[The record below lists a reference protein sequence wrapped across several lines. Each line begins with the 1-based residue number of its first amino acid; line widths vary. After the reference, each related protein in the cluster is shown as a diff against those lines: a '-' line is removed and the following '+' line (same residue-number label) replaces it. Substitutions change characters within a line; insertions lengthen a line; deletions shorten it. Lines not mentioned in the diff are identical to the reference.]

1 MPEIIPH
8 IIIKRLKRWLV
19 RTASVFLPEKQ
30 AIGLDRWRRGQ
41 EEYRKYRLC
50 DYIFASYGK
59 SGRTWMRVMLSRY
72 YQQTYELPERILL
85 GFDNFHKINASVPK
99 IFFTHDNYLRTYTGN
114 VDNKKDFYDKK
125 VVLLVRR
132 PQDVAVSQFFQWKY
146 RMRPDK
152 MTMNRY
158 PPAGSDIS
166 MYDFVMNPDCGVPRI
181 VDFLNV
187 WARELPNVRN
197 LLMVRY
203 EDMRVEPEKELAR
216 IVAFLGMEPNAG
228 ILKET
233 VEFSSVE
240 NLRKLE
246 KENYFWRSG
255 SRVKA
260 KDPSN
265 PHSYKV
271 RRAKV
276 GGYRD
281 YFDDEQVATI
291 DALVNSGLSEI
302 FGYQDEPGAG
312 RQEAATGDTSGDQ
325 VA

>member
-1 MPEIIPH
+1 MH

-19 RTASVFLPEKQ
+19 RAVSVFLPQKQ
-30 AIGLDRWRRGQ
+30 AIALDRWRRGQ
-41 EEYRKYRLC
+41 EEYRKYLIC
-50 DYIFASYGK
+50 EYVFASYGK

-72 YQQTYELPERILL
+72 YQQAYALPERILM
-85 GFDNFHKINASVPK
+85 GFDNFHKINAAVPR
-99 IFFTHDNYLRTYTGN
+99 IFFTHDNYLRGYTGN
-114 VDNKKDFYDKK
+114 LDTKKDFYNKK

-146 RMRPDK
+146 RMRPAK
-152 MTMNRY
+152 MAMNRY
-158 PPAGSDIS
+158 PSAGSDIS
-166 MYDFVMNPDCGVPRI
+166 IYDFVMNPDCGVPRI
-181 VDFLNV
+181 IDFLNL
-187 WARELPNVRN
+187 WARELPKIEN

-203 EDMRVEPEKELAR
+203 EDMRAQPEKELTR
-216 IVAFLGMEPNAG
+216 IIKFLGMDPKDEL
-228 ILKET
+228 IRET
-233 VEFSSVE
+233 VEFASVE

-281 YFDDEQVATI
+281 YFDDEQVAEI
-291 DALVNSGLSEI
+291 DEMVNSRLSGI
-302 FGYQDEPGAG
+302 FGYGE
-312 RQEAATGDTSGDQ
+312 QESGPSGNEATDKVASGG
-325 VA
+325 

>member
-1 MPEIIPH
+1 MH

-19 RTASVFLPEKQ
+19 RAVSVFLPQKQ
-30 AIGLDRWRRGQ
+30 AIALDRWRRGQ
-41 EEYRKYRLC
+41 EEHRKYLMC
-50 DYIFASYGK
+50 EYVFASYGK

-72 YQQTYELPERILL
+72 YQQTYALPERILM
-85 GFDNFHKINASVPK
+85 GFDNFHKINAAVPR

-114 VDNKKDFYDKK
+114 VDSKKDFYNKK
-125 VVLLVRR
+125 VILLVRR

-152 MTMNRY
+152 MAMNRY
-158 PPAGSDIS
+158 PPAGSDTSI
-166 MYDFVMNPDCGVPRI
+166 YDFVMNPDCGVPRI
-181 VDFLNV
+181 IDFLNL
-187 WARELPNVRN
+187 WAQELPKIDN

-203 EDMRVEPEKELAR
+203 EDMRVQPEKELPR
-216 IVAFLGMEPNAG
+216 IIRFLGMDPDDEL
-228 ILKET
+228 IRET

-281 YFDDEQVATI
+281 YFDDEQVAKI
-291 DALVNSGLSEI
+291 DALVNEGLSDV
-302 FGYQDEPGAG
+302 FGYGE
-312 RQEAATGDTSGDQ
+312 EASDPSGSEATGKEASG
-325 VA
+325 A

>member
-1 MPEIIPH
+1 MH

-19 RTASVFLPEKQ
+19 RAISVFLPQDK
-30 AIGLDRWRRGQ
+30 AIALDRWRRGQ
-41 EEYRKYRLC
+41 EEYRKYLLC
-50 DYIFASYGK
+50 DYVFASYGK
-59 SGRTWMRVMLSRY
+59 SGRTWFRVMLSRY
-72 YQQTYELPERILL
+72 YQLAYALPERILM
-85 GFDNFHKINASVPK
+85 GFDNFHKINPAVPR

-114 VDNKKDFYDKK
+114 TDSKKDFYDKK

-146 RMRPDK
+146 RMRPNK
-152 MTMNRY
+152 MAMNRY
-158 PPAGSDIS
+158 PAAGSDVSI
-166 MYDFVMNPDCGVPRI
+166 YDFVMDPNCGVPRI
-181 VDFLNV
+181 IDFLNL
-187 WARELPNVRN
+187 WARELPKIKD

-203 EDMRVEPEKELAR
+203 EDMRAEPEKQLER
-216 IVAFLGMEPNAG
+216 IVEFLGMQPDDKF
-228 ILKET
+228 LKDT
-233 VEFSSVE
+233 VEFASVD

-260 KDPSN
+260 RDPSN

-281 YFDDEQVATI
+281 YFDDDQVARI
-291 DALVNSGLSEI
+291 DALVNSGLSDI
-302 FGYQDEPGAG
+302 FGYA
-312 RQEAATGDTSGDQ
+312 EAAPGPSGNEVSGK
-325 VA
+325 VASGG

>member
-1 MPEIIPH
+1 MH
-8 IIIKRLKRWLV
+8 IVIKRLKRWLV
-19 RTASVFLPEKQ
+19 RAVSVFLPEKQ
-30 AIGLDRWRRGQ
+30 AIALDRWRRGQ
-41 EEYRKYRLC
+41 EEYRKYLLC
-50 DYIFASYGK
+50 EYVFASYGK

-72 YQQTYELPERILL
+72 YQQAYALPERILM
-85 GFDNFHKINASVPK
+85 GFDNFHKINKAVPR
-99 IFFTHDNYLRTYTGN
+99 IFFTHDNYLRSYTGN
-114 VDNKKDFYDKK
+114 LDTKKDFYNKK

-152 MTMNRY
+152 MAMNRY

-166 MYDFVMNPDCGVPRI
+166 IYDFVMNQGCGVPRI
-181 VDFLNV
+181 IEFLNL
-187 WARELPNVRN
+187 WARELQNIDN

-203 EDMRVEPEKELAR
+203 EDMRVQPEKELAR
-216 IVAFLGMEPNAG
+216 IIEFLDMDTDDEM
-228 ILKET
+228 IRET
-233 VEFSSVE
+233 VEFASVE

-281 YFDDEQVATI
+281 YFDDEQVAKI
-291 DALVNSGLSEI
+291 DGMVNTRLSEV
-302 FGYQDEPGAG
+302 FAYGEEAPEPTGN
-312 RQEAATGDTSGDQ
+312 EAADKSL
-325 VA
+325 

>member
-1 MPEIIPH
+1 MH

-19 RTASVFLPEKQ
+19 RAASVFLPQKQ
-30 AIGLDRWRRGQ
+30 AIALDRWRRGQ
-41 EEYRKYRLC
+41 EEYRKYLVC
-50 DYIFASYGK
+50 DYVFASYGK

-72 YQQTYELPERILL
+72 YQQTYALPERILM
-85 GFDNFHKINASVPK
+85 GFDNFHKINPAVPR
-99 IFFTHDNYLRTYTGN
+99 IFFTHDNYLRGYTGN
-114 VDNKKDFYDKK
+114 LDSKKDFYNKK

-152 MTMNRY
+152 MAMNHY

-166 MYDFVMNPDCGVPRI
+166 IYDFVMNPDCGVPRI
-181 VDFLNV
+181 IDFLNL
-187 WARELPNVRN
+187 WARELPKIDN

-203 EDMRVEPEKELAR
+203 EDMRAQPEKELSR
-216 IVAFLGMEPNAG
+216 IIGFLGMDPDDAR
-228 ILKET
+228 IRET

-281 YFDDEQVATI
+281 YFDDEQVAKI
-291 DALVNSGLSEI
+291 DEMVSTRLSGI
-302 FGYQDEPGAG
+302 FGYGEEEPGPSG
-312 RQEAATGDTSGDQ
+312 NEAAGKVASGG
-325 VA
+325 

>member
-1 MPEIIPH
+1 MH

-19 RTASVFLPEKQ
+19 RAISVILPEKQ
-30 AIGLDRWRRGQ
+30 AIALDRWRRGQ
-41 EEYRKYRLC
+41 EEYRKYLLC
-50 DYIFASYGK
+50 DYVFASYGK

-72 YQQTYELPERILL
+72 YQLAYNLPERILM
-85 GFDNFHKINASVPK
+85 GFDNFHKINPAVPR
-99 IFFTHDNYLRTYTGN
+99 IFYTHDNYLRGYTGN
-114 VDNKKDFYDKK
+114 LDSKKDFYHKK

-146 RMRPDK
+146 RMRPAK
-152 MTMNRY
+152 MAMNKY
-158 PPAGSDIS
+158 PLAGSDTSI
-166 MYDFVMNPDCGVPRI
+166 YDFVMDPDCGVPRI
-181 VDFLNV
+181 IDFLNL
-187 WARELPNVRN
+187 WAQEIPKIDN

-203 EDMRVEPEKELAR
+203 EDVRVQPEKEMTR
-216 IVAFLGMEPNAG
+216 IVEFLGMDPDAAMV
-228 ILKET
+228 KDT

-265 PHSYKV
+265 PNSFKV

-281 YFDDEQVATI
+281 YFDDEQVARI
-291 DALVNSGLSEI
+291 DELVNTHLSDV
-302 FGYQDEPGAG
+302 FGYNDAPQPNDKVA
-312 RQEAATGDTSGDQ
+312 SGT
-325 VA
+325 

>member
-1 MPEIIPH
+1 MH
-8 IIIKRLKRWLV
+8 IVIKRLKRWLV
-19 RTASVFLPEKQ
+19 RAVSVFLPQKQ
-30 AIGLDRWRRGQ
+30 AIALDRWRRGQ
-41 EEYRKYRLC
+41 EEHRKYLIC
-50 DYIFASYGK
+50 DYVFASYGK

-72 YQQTYELPERILL
+72 YQQAYALPERILM
-85 GFDNFHKINASVPK
+85 GFDNFHKINPAVPR
-99 IFFTHDNYLRTYTGN
+99 IFFTHDNYLRGYTGN
-114 VDNKKDFYDKK
+114 LDSKKDFYDKK

-152 MTMNRY
+152 MAMNRY

-166 MYDFVMNPDCGVPRI
+166 IYDFVMNPDCGVPRI
-181 VDFLNV
+181 IDFLNL
-187 WARELPNVRN
+187 WAKELPKIEN

-203 EDMRVEPEKELAR
+203 EDMRVHPEQELPR
-216 IVAFLGMEPNAG
+216 IISFLGMDPDDEL
-228 ILKET
+228 IRET

-281 YFDDEQVATI
+281 YFDDKQVAEI
-291 DALVNSGLSEI
+291 DALVNERLSDV
-302 FGYQDEPGAG
+302 FGYGEEAPGPSGNESAG
-312 RQEAATGDTSGDQ
+312 KVASGG
-325 VA
+325 